1 MMDLQ
6 MSSSTPGNSTS
17 FPTWDFNITDGIV
30 PLISGDV
37 ERVQTAAIAAFIQVG
52 SVPQLPEVGVPWAES
67 LTGGATFGDIDAAIR
82 KAALNSGV
90 SDFSP
95 DYDFEN
101 GRLTVTMTATQG
113 AS

>member
-6 MSSSTPGNSTS
+6 MSSSTPETSTS
-17 FPTWDFNITDGIV
+17 FPTWDFNVSSGVV
-30 PLISGDV
+30 PLISGDT
-37 ERVQTAAIAAFIQVG
+37 ERVQTAEIAAFVQVG
-52 SVPQLPEVGVPWAES
+52 SVPQLPTVGVPWAES

-82 KAALNSGV
+82 KAALASGV
-90 SDFSP
+90 SDFTP
-95 DYDFEN
+95 TYDFEN